1 MTTLTHSLPHFYRLA
16 RMDKPIGSLLL
27 LWPTLWALWFASNGV
42 PALYLLFAFIV
53 GVFLMRSAGC
63 VFNDLADRNFDGHV
77 ERTRERPLVT
87 GAVTPRQAIVFAL
100 ILCLLAACLLVP
112 MNQLTWLLALPALWL
127 AASYPLTKRFF
138 PLPQAYLGIAFG
150 FGIPMGYAA
159 VLGTIPAD
167 GWVMLA
173 ANIFW
178 ALAYDTEY
186 AMVDRNDD
194 IHLGIHSSAL
204 TFGRFD
210 VAAVMCC
217 YALTLLLLACA
228 GWMAQRGGFWFAG
241 LIGAA
246 MIAAYHYT
254 LIRGRERKDCFRA
267 FMHNN
272 WFGACIFAGVVLDT
286 L

>member
-1 MTTLTHSLPHFYRLA
+1 MTTLTQTLPHFYRLA

-27 LWPTLWALWFASNGV
+27 LWPTLWALWFAAHGA
-42 PALYLLFAFIV
+42 PDPYLIFAFTA

-63 VFNDLADRNFDGHV
+63 VLNDLADRNFDGHV
-77 ERTRERPLVT
+77 ERTRLRPLVT
-87 GAVTPRQAIVFAL
+87 GAVTPRQALVFAVL
-100 ILCLLAACLLVP
+100 LCLLAASLLLP
-112 MNQLTWLLALPALWL
+112 MNHTVWLLSLPALWL
-127 AASYPLTKRFF
+127 AGSYPFTKRFF

-159 VLGTIPAD
+159 VLGHIPLD
-167 GWVMLA
+167 GWLMLA

-194 IHLGIHSSAL
+194 IHIGIRSSAL

-210 VAAVMCC
+210 VTAVMLC
-217 YALTLLLLACA
+217 YALTLLLLMAA
-228 GWMAQRGGFWFAG
+228 GLLAHRGGAWYAG
-241 LIGAA
+241 LAA
-246 MIAAYHYT
+246 AAAIAAYHYT
-254 LIRGRERKDCFRA
+254 LIRHRQRQDCFRA
-267 FMHNN
+267 FLHNN
-272 WFGACIFAGVVLDT
+272 WFGAVIFLGLLLDT